1 VAKRLTALSRLG
13 VVGLV
18 TVLFLPE
25 AAILVLIG
33 IAAGWWL
40 AGVLTASYL
49 GLLAV
54 LYIVARWPKGLLGR
68 LLGVADHDPSDYSW
82 YTPRN
87 LFLRPFIVGLPAAVA
102 LIVVAFMTANE
113 SGRTTVAIA
122 VPSAILG
129 YLAGGFAWSWME
141 RRRRRAEAAVSGK
154 SLHLARV
161 SSHRGSGCRL
171 LRKTRQT
178 GLR

>member
-1 VAKRLTALSRLG
+1 VAKRPTALSRLG

-40 AGVLTASYL
+40 AGILTASYL
-49 GLLAV
+49 AFLAV

-68 LLGVADHDPSDYSW
+68 LFGAADHDPGDYSW

-87 LFLRPFIVGLPAAVA
+87 LFLRPFIIGLPAAVA
-102 LIVVAFMTANE
+102 LIIVAFMTANE
-113 SGRTTVAIA
+113 SGTTTVAIA
-122 VPSAILG
+122 VPCAIVG
-129 YLAGGFAWSWME
+129 YLAGGFMWSWME
-141 RRRRRAEAAVSGK
+141 SRRRRAEATASGE
-154 SLHLARV
+154 SLH
-161 SSHRGSGCRL
+161 
-171 LRKTRQT
+171 
-178 GLR
+178 